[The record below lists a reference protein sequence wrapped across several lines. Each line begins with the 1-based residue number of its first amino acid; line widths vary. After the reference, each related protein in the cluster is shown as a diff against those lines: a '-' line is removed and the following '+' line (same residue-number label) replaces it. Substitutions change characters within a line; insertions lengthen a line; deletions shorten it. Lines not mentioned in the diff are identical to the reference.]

1 MDIYQHT
8 WSQLGLCIML
18 QLLYLEIS
26 TVTCFAWHSP
36 SQTRS
41 QTAPVESH
49 MVSQRWHQSVPKWYP
64 YNMWKRRKRKEG
76 EGSHL
81 TLDISNVLGRSRNLF
96 SGKRSAY
103 VSKYRKLLDKYN
115 RKKQMNSILSKNVWK
130 TNAPSTTYGSSL
142 SVNAMDNRLF
152 SAEKFRKVSTLQTR
166 KHKSHFGGI
175 GSVQDSF
182 GMVHTPK
189 KPSTSQK
196 KKVKELTQSGFD
208 NVGFG
213 TIAEDGFDLQP
224 AGGFSNDFL
233 PIRQTGSETLKN
245 EADTAAKTST
255 GFGTGSFSSDAGSMG
270 DTSWS
275 DSGSWGGDGF
285 GAVGASSAA
294 QSSSGT
300 WGNPAA
306 GSDGFGTIGG
316 GSFSAETKDCDT
328 ILTKSCSDNSECSCY
343 GFYTCVDHRC
353 ASVQSASDST
363 DSAMAGT
370 WHQTPIDFGSFSK
383 RKDPTKVIQVFM
395 LPWQS
400 EK

>member
-41 QTAPVESH
+41 QTAPAESH
-49 MVSQRWHQSVPKWYP
+49 LVSQRWHQSVPKWYP
-64 YNMWKRRKRKEG
+64 YNIWKRRKRKEG
-76 EGSHL
+76 EGHHV
-81 TLDISNVLGRSRNLF
+81 TMDISNVLDRSRNLF

-103 VSKYRKLLDKYN
+103 VSKYRKLLEKYN
-115 RKKQMNSILSKNVWK
+115 KKKQMNTILSNSIWKPNV
-130 TNAPSTTYGSSL
+130 PSAMYASS
-142 SVNAMDNRLF
+142 SVNAMGNRLLS
-152 SAEKFRKVSTLQTR
+152 SAETFRQGNTLQSR
-166 KHKSHFGGI
+166 KHKSHFGNI

-196 KKVKELTQSGFD
+196 KKVEELKSGFD

-213 TIAEDGFDLQP
+213 TITQDGFDLQP
-224 AGGFSNDFL
+224 ADGFSDGFL
-233 PIRQTGSETLKN
+233 PTSHTGSQTLKH

-255 GFGTGSFSSDAGSMG
+255 GFGTGSFSSDSGSLA
-270 DTSWS
+270 DTAWS

-285 GAVGASSAA
+285 GAVVGSSAA
-294 QSSSGT
+294 QPSSGT
-300 WGNPAA
+300 WGEAAA
-306 GSDGFGTIGG
+306 GTAGFGTIGG
-316 GSFSAETKDCDT
+316 GSFSDETKDCDT

-343 GFYTCVDHRC
+343 GFYTCADQRC
-353 ASVQSASDST
+353 VAAQSTSGSA
-363 DSAMAGT
+363 DSAMGGS
-370 WHQTPIDFGSFSK
+370 WQETPFDFGGFSK
-383 RKDPTKVIQVFM
+383 RKDPTKLIQVFM

-400 EK
+400 KK